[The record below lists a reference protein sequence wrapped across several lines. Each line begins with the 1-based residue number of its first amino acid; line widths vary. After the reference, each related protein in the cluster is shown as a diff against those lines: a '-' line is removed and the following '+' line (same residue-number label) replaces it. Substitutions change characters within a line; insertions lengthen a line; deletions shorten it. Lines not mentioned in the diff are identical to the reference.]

1 MTAQSPASVLPNA
14 AGPVPAVWH
23 DWPPIKVP
31 WRLSALIAEYDDG
44 AEWEHRIRS
53 VDAMLGAA
61 GVPMSQCSTVAELAQ
76 LYKLL
81 FGITTVK
88 NEVVGIVNDLHD
100 KAKALGKATRRK
112 LKRENIARTMRW
124 IARPLEA
131 RHSDLVALVEIS
143 TSGTGA
149 GIPASEARCRNFVI
163 SGGIQVRDGG
173 RLLGVIRHEGG
184 RVAAY
189 GPRGARLGTFNSE
202 ASARRM
208 IVATAGFRILDKDAE
223 KRRAALLRNQ
233 PWRRGR
239 K

>member
-1 MTAQSPASVLPNA
+1 MTAPAAASVLPNA
-14 AGPVPAVWH
+14 AESVPAVWR

-124 IARPLEA
+124 ISRPLAA
-131 RHSDLVALVEIS
+131 RHSDLANVVEIS

-149 GIPASEARCRNFVI
+149 GIPASVTTLRPDLAVE
-163 SGGIQVRDGG
+163 VREGDRLLGTILHQGG
-173 RLLGVIRHEGG
+173 RLL
-184 RVAAY
+184 AL
-189 GPRGARLGTFNSE
+189 GPRGRRLGTFNSE
-202 ASARRM
+202 NSARRM

-233 PWRRGR
+233 PRQEAT
-239 K
+239 